1 MKDFAGKFAVITG
14 GGTGMG
20 RELARQLVAEGCNV
34 AMCDVSA
41 EAMAETK
48 KLCEAERLPQGLRV
62 TTHIAD
68 VSIEDHLKR
77 FRDELIE
84 QQATDKIH
92 LLFNNAGIGG
102 GGSLFTST
110 REQWERTFNICW
122 GGVYL
127 GVRTFLPLMM
137 KADEAHIVNT
147 SSVNGFWATVGMGVP
162 HTAYSAA
169 KFAVKGFT
177 EALMTDLRLNAP
189 HIKCSV
195 VMPGHI
201 GTSIVS
207 NSRKIQSGAE
217 SDELSPNE
225 ILATRQRLD
234 GMGIDTKPMSDED
247 IQKIALD
254 RARVI
259 PRRGADDGCGGCK
272 NHPRRRQGRAL
283 AHPCGRRRPQAGRTR
298 AEDAGAGLYAG
309 VLPQLCRRGRLA
321 AGLKTGAPFRSNRNG
336 APDSCLD
343 AFS

>member
-1 MKDFAGKFAVITG
+1 MKDFAGKTAVITG

-41 EAMAETK
+41 DAMAETK
-48 KLCEAERLPQGLRV
+48 RLCEVERLPQGLRI

-68 VSIEDHLKR
+68 VSIEDQLQR

-102 GGSLFTST
+102 GGSLFTNT

-127 GVRTFLPLMM
+127 GVRTFLPLLL
-137 KADEAHIVNT
+137 KANQGHIVNT
-147 SSVNGFWATVGMGVP
+147 SSVNGFWASVGLGVS

-177 EALMTDLRLNAP
+177 EALINDLRLNAP

-207 NSRKIQSGAE
+207 NSRKVQSGTD
-217 SDELSPNE
+217 SDRLNDNE
-225 ILATRQRLD
+225 IALIRTRLAASGT
-234 GMGIDTKPMSDED
+234 DTSQMSDED
-247 IQKIALD
+247 VQAGAAE
-254 RARVI
+254 RARNFRDEAPTTAAAAAKIILDGVKAERWRI
-259 PRRGADDGCGGCK
+259 LIGDDAY
-272 NHPRRRQGRAL
+272 RLDERVRQT
-283 AHPCGRRRPQAGRTR
+283 PEQAYD
-298 AEDAGAGLYAG
+298 AEFYQSFVAEVGWKLG
-309 VLPQLCRRGRLA
+309 
-321 AGLKTGAPFRSNRNG
+321 
-336 APDSCLD
+336 
-343 AFS
+343 

>member
-1 MKDFAGKFAVITG
+1 MKDFAGKIAVITG

-48 KLCEAERLPQGLRV
+48 ALCEAEKLPQGLRV
-62 TTHIAD
+62 TTHVAD
-68 VSIEDHLKR
+68 VSIEDQLKR
-77 FRDELIE
+77 FRDELIA

-127 GVRTFLPLMM
+127 GVRTFLPLLV
-137 KADEAHIVNT
+137 KADEAHIINT
-147 SSVNGFWATVGMGVP
+147 SSVNGFWASVGLGVS

-169 KFAVKGFT
+169 KFAVKGFS
-177 EALMTDLRLNAP
+177 EALMNDLRLNAP

-207 NSRKIQSGAE
+207 NTRKVQSGDGSE
-217 SDELSPNE
+217 RLGPNE
-225 ILATRQRLD
+225 IMQTRQRLQ
-234 GMGIDTKPMSDED
+234 GRGVDTAVMSDEE
-247 IQKIALD
+247 IQQIALD
-254 RARVI
+254 RARTFREEAPTTAAAAAKI
-259 PRRGADDGCGGCK
+259 ILDGVK
-272 NHPRRRQGRAL
+272 
-283 AHPCGRRRPQAGRTR
+283 AGKWRILVG
-298 AEDAGAGLYAG
+298 EDAHKLDEM
-309 VLPQLCRRGRLA
+309 VRQ
-321 AGLKTGAPFRSNRNG
+321 APERAYDEEFFRSIAEEIGWRLG
-336 APDSCLD
+336 
-343 AFS
+343 

>member
-1 MKDFAGKFAVITG
+1 MKDFAGKIAVITG

-20 RELARQLVAEGCNV
+20 RELARQLVAEGCDV

-41 EAMAETK
+41 DAMAETK
-48 KLCEAERLPQGLRV
+48 RLCEVERLPQGLRV

-68 VSIEDHLKR
+68 VSIEDQLKR
-77 FRDELIE
+77 FRDEITA

-102 GGSLFTST
+102 GGSLFTNT

-127 GVRTFLPLMM
+127 GVRTFLPLLM
-137 KADEAHIVNT
+137 KADEGHIVNT
-147 SSVNGFWATVGMGVP
+147 SSVNGFWASVGLGVS

-177 EALMTDLRLNAP
+177 EALINDLRLNAP

-207 NSRKIQSGAE
+207 NSRKIQNGTE
-217 SDELSPNE
+217 SDTLSENE
-225 ILATRQRLD
+225 ILATRQRLK
-234 GMGIDTKPMSDED
+234 GMGIDTTPMSDEE
-247 IQKIALD
+247 IQQIALD
-254 RARVI
+254 RARTFREEAPTTAAQAAKI
-259 PRRGADDGCGGCK
+259 ILDGVK
-272 NHPRRRQGRAL
+272 
-283 AHPCGRRRPQAGRTR
+283 AGRWRILVGDDAHRLDERVRQTPEHAYEPEFYQSFV
-298 AEDAGAGLYAG
+298 AEVGW
-309 VLPQLCRRGRLA
+309 RL
-321 AGLKTGAPFRSNRNG
+321 G
-336 APDSCLD
+336 
-343 AFS
+343 